1 MERLLKTTK
10 LLTDIQNTA
19 KSILLRS
26 AEVIKDLYD
35 EGEIIEDVID
45 KSGTDAD
52 DETIAAEICVIV
64 ENLANDSK
72 IVDKELP
79 EFVEAF
85 QQGEKFIENIDS
97 QFFLEVW
104 FGDMYEKQGIEALEE
119 LRSELKQQLKSLNNK
134 ELTETLV
141 SKFKNSTS
149 SEASQSS
156 SSMWD
161 FLGF

>member
-1 MERLLKTTK
+1 MERLLRTTK

-26 AEVIKDLYD
+26 TEVIKDLYD
-35 EGEIIEDVID
+35 EGEIIEDVVD
-45 KSGTDAD
+45 KSGTSAD
-52 DETIAAEICVIV
+52 DETIAAEACEIV
-64 ENLANDSK
+64 ETLAKDSK
-72 IVDKELP
+72 IVDRELP

-85 QQGEKFIENIDS
+85 QKGEKFIESIDS

-104 FGDMYEKQGIEALEE
+104 FGDMYEKEGIEALEE
-119 LRSELKQQLKSLNNK
+119 LRSELKQQLRSLNNK

-141 SKFKNSTS
+141 SKFKNNTS
-149 SEASQSS
+149 SEESQSS
-156 SSMWD
+156 GSMWD